1 MKLSFSLSTK
11 PSSKPQSNL
20 KPLQPFNTDD
30 QDDKS
35 SVVKTEFVTEFDP
48 SKTLDDSKKLVIP
61 PKPNEWRPHKKMRN
75 LDLPVKSDD
84 PNLQFEVE
92 STSHVDPTD
101 SSISYGLNLRQS
113 NNNDSGLHP
122 KTESNDRL
130 LQKPDSIDGQMLKK
144 LRDDLDK
151 LPEDRGFEEFNDVPV
166 EGFGAALLAGYGW
179 YEGRGIGKNA
189 KEDVKVVEYK
199 RWTAKEGLGFVS
211 MPPPKSTNG
220 SNEVVQ
226 KKKGIEEEIN
236 GVGGGSFS
244 VGKDVRVVGGRHMG
258 LKGRIVEVTGDGD
271 PVVLRLSRSEE
282 EVTVRIR
289 DVAELGSMEE
299 ERCLKKLK
307 ELKICESKVERGKN
321 SSKST
326 SQRDEANQDRKKDG
340 KRSSREG
347 GDKREELLKSSS
359 SSSSQVSWLISHIR
373 VRIISKELKGGKLY
387 LKKGKIV
394 DVVGPTKC
402 DISMDESRELV
413 QSVDQEFLETALPRR
428 GGPVIVLYGRH
439 KGVYGSLVK
448 KDMEKETGVVQ
459 DADTHSL
466 LNVRLEQIAEYI
478 GDPSSIGF

>member
-1 MKLSFSLSTK
+1 MKLSFSLSSK
-11 PSSKPQSNL
+11 QSSKPQSNV

-48 SKTLDDSKKLVIP
+48 SKSIVDSKKLVIP

-113 NNNDSGLHP
+113 NNKDGDLHP
-122 KTESNDRL
+122 KTESNDRQF
-130 LQKPDSIDGQMLKK
+130 QKPDSIDGQMLKK
-144 LRDDLDK
+144 LREDLDK

-179 YEGRGIGKNA
+179 FEGRGIGKNA

-199 RWTAKEGLGFVS
+199 RWTAKEGLGFVA

-220 SNEVVQ
+220 SNGVVH
-226 KKKGIEEEIN
+226 KKKGIEEETN
-236 GVGGGSFS
+236 AVGGGSFT
-244 VGKDVRVVGGRHMG
+244 VGKDVRVIGGRHMG
-258 LKGRIVEVTGDGD
+258 LKGRIIEVTGGGD
-271 PVVLRLSRSEE
+271 PLVLRLSRSEE

-307 ELKICESKVERGKN
+307 ELKIRESKVESGKN
-321 SSKST
+321 SSKSA
-326 SQRDEANQDRKKDG
+326 SQRDEANQDRKKDS
-340 KRSSREG
+340 KRRSRGG

-359 SSSSQVSWLISHIR
+359 KVSWLISHIR

-394 DVVGPTKC
+394 DVVGPMKC

-413 QSVDQEFLETALPRR
+413 QGVDQEFLETALPRR

-439 KGVYGSLVK
+439 KGVYGSLVE
-448 KDMEKETGVVQ
+448 KDVEKEIGVVQ

-478 GDPSSIGF
+478 GDPSSIEY